1 MDKANRQIAGSLNA
15 LMVFEAAVRHRSFSG
30 AAAELNL
37 SQPAVSRHV
46 STLELRLGQP
56 LFIRNNN
63 RIVPTGNAQR
73 LADAVALGFGHV
85 RDTWNSISA
94 PTDRDEVVLACSFGI
109 ADQWLMPRFSDL
121 RASMRGARV
130 SVVTTD
136 QLEDIDLSSIDAA
149 VVWQPEAHPERPAI
163 PLIPDE
169 CFPVCTPDFYAQHV
183 QGNDDLS
190 DVPPDLF
197 LHLDVGRSG
206 FLTWKDW
213 FTKAGCKPVLFGNPI
228 EFDAYPFLIQAVL
241 SGEGL
246 ALGWRGLVDRLLA
259 EGHLMRAGRSVSKH
273 ETAYFLQHRPIMEEN
288 TPLAR
293 LVNWFRGKA

>member
-1 MDKANRQIAGSLNA
+1 MEYADRPIAGSLNA
-15 LMVFEAAVRHRSFSG
+15 LLVFEAAVRHRSFSG

-46 STLELRLGQP
+46 STLEERLGQS
-56 LFIRNNN
+56 LFVRNNN
-63 RIVPTGNAQR
+63 QITPTENAQR

-85 RDTWNSISA
+85 SQIWNGILV
-94 PTDRDEVVLACSFGI
+94 PTDRVEVTLACSFGI

-121 RASMRGARV
+121 RAYLLGARV

-136 QLEDIDLSSIDAA
+136 QLEEIDLSRIDAA

-169 CFPVCTPDFYAQHV
+169 CFPVCTPDFYIQHV
-183 QGNDDLS
+183 QNKDDLS
-190 DVPPDLF
+190 DVPADLF

-206 FLTWKDW
+206 FLTWERW
-213 FTKAGCKPVLFGNPI
+213 FAATGCKPPKFGTTV
-228 EFDAYPFLIQAVL
+228 EFDAYPFMIQAVL
-241 SGEGL
+241 NGEGM

-259 EGHLMRAGRSVSKH
+259 EGRLMRAGPTISKR
-273 ETAYFLQHRPIMEEN
+273 EAAYFLQHRPIMGEDG
-288 TPLAR
+288 PLSR
-293 LVNWFRGKA
+293 LISWFRQQA